1 MPRLLGINPTKAGRI
16 LLASLAFVFVI
27 YMLFGASSS
36 NKIELTESNLETVFR
51 FSSNEDSLSKFSLSD
66 YKLYSTEGQ
75 ELYPSKECC
84 IQLSQANIQ
93 KLSSKILE
101 RSTMFYQRNLN
112 HLGDNIAS
120 WNLKSAKA
128 ENFLYYAKLFPA
140 QNAIL
145 VVRYEKPEDVDHS
158 ALDSKV
164 SRTLD
169 SVTLNSLLAAL
180 NQPANGQNGAHLKF
194 STKYHKKEDEE
205 IDNALKK
212 LTFKNSKVQ
221 VLRGAGA
228 KGVSSPPPDSIIL
241 ERVLDAVIESF
252 PEHGISLKITQSDLA
267 ILRGAGAQGTAGPP
281 DDHSVLR
288 GAGAQGTA
296 GPPDDHSV
304 LRGAG
309 AQGTA
314 GPPDDDHLALRGAGA
329 QGTAA
334 PPDNFILARLANE
347 EISDEG
353 VMLKVTKEDLQSLR
367 GAGAQGTAGPPDNLA
382 YQYTIAKI
390 INAIPEAAVK
400 TTITVDD
407 AKNIL
412 LRGAGAKGTAGSVD
426 AKVLAFIEKAMTQE
440 LSGGVTISG
449 SDASEL
455 LLRGAGAQGTAA
467 PPDNRLTSWV
477 VLKLIE
483 QTDGMNV
490 RITADDILALRS
502 KTGSTGDASNLMLA
516 WMMTKLV
523 EQSGGLN
530 TKITPQDVSALVA
543 LRGAGAQGTAGPPDN
558 KVLEAL
564 LEKAST
570 QAGGFKFVLSA
581 SEAERMLLRGAGAQ
595 GTAAPPD
602 DHSVLRGAGAQ
613 GTAGPPDDHSVLR
626 GAGAQGTAGP
636 PDDDH
641 LALRGAGAQGTAGP
655 PDDHSVLRGAGAQGT
670 AGPPDDHS
678 ILRGAGA
685 QGTAGPPDN
694 FILAWT
700 AVKLVEQMGG
710 LTVPITQLDVD
721 TWTGISNSPWIAAG
735 IPSYMHNSSWGYQPP
750 SSGSEKV
757 STVGNDT
764 TSSTGNDTLSIS
776 AGGNVTGSGNSSLT
790 IDSSSSIGFGY
801 TSETLNRTSLRGRG
815 ASGTQGPPDSMTVT
829 LKKTDILG
837 KVDSASASDPYTELL
852 SKILDQNI
860 PAEGTQVK
868 TSVPEYLM
876 LRTGH
881 SVDLEGKINR

>member
-75 ELYPSKECC
+75 ELYPNKECC

-180 NQPANGQNGAHLKF
+180 NRPADGQNGAHIKF

-296 GPPDDHSV
+296 GPPDDDHLA
-304 LRGAG
+304 LRGTG

-412 LRGAGAKGTAGSVD
+412 LRGAGAKGTAGPVD

-581 SEAERMLLRGAGAQ
+581 SEAERMLLRGVGAQ

-613 GTAGPPDDHSVLR
+613 GTAGPP
-626 GAGAQGTAGP
+626 
-636 PDDDH
+636 DDH

-670 AGPPDDHS
+670 AGPPD
-678 ILRGAGA
+678 
-685 QGTAGPPDN
+685 N

-700 AVKLVEQMGG
+700 AAKLVEQMGG

-852 SKILDQNI
+852 SKILDQNF

>member
-180 NQPANGQNGAHLKF
+180 NRPADGQNGAHIKF

-296 GPPDDHSV
+296 GPPD
-304 LRGAG
+304 
-309 AQGTA
+309 
-314 GPPDDDHLALRGAGA
+314 
-329 QGTAA
+329 
-334 PPDNFILARLANE
+334 
-347 EISDEG
+347 
-353 VMLKVTKEDLQSLR
+353 
-367 GAGAQGTAGPPDNLA
+367 
-382 YQYTIAKI
+382 
-390 INAIPEAAVK
+390 
-400 TTITVDD
+400 
-407 AKNIL
+407 
-412 LRGAGAKGTAGSVD
+412 
-426 AKVLAFIEKAMTQE
+426 
-440 LSGGVTISG
+440 
-449 SDASEL
+449 
-455 LLRGAGAQGTAA
+455 
-467 PPDNRLTSWV
+467 
-477 VLKLIE
+477 
-483 QTDGMNV
+483 
-490 RITADDILALRS
+490 
-502 KTGSTGDASNLMLA
+502 
-516 WMMTKLV
+516 
-523 EQSGGLN
+523 
-530 TKITPQDVSALVA
+530 
-543 LRGAGAQGTAGPPDN
+543 
-558 KVLEAL
+558 
-564 LEKAST
+564 
-570 QAGGFKFVLSA
+570 
-581 SEAERMLLRGAGAQ
+581 
-595 GTAAPPD
+595 
-602 DHSVLRGAGAQ
+602 
-613 GTAGPPDDHSVLR
+613 
-626 GAGAQGTAGP
+626 
-636 PDDDH
+636 
-641 LALRGAGAQGTAGP
+641 
-655 PDDHSVLRGAGAQGT
+655 
-670 AGPPDDHS
+670 
-678 ILRGAGA
+678 
-685 QGTAGPPDN
+685 N

-700 AVKLVEQMGG
+700 AAKLVEQMGG